1 MVSYVHCL
9 RRHRSVVTACGP
21 EFTNTRQ
28 NLELGVSRSAAV
40 VAGMCVAG
48 VRVRTGGGGALVLSR
63 VLWETRK
70 REVKERQ
77 DWEE

>member
-40 VAGMCVAG
+40 AGMCVAG
-48 VRVRTGGGGALVLSR
+48 VRVRTGGDGALVLSW
-63 VLWETRK
+63 VLWETRE

-77 DWEE
+77 DWDE